1 MSTFDRAIVPITA
14 ALAASLAV
22 IANTS
27 VAQETAPAAGPL
39 EEVVV
44 VGTRRRDRSA
54 ADSPVPVDVVTG
66 DDFLAH
72 GDTDMDNLL
81 SATVPS
87 YNVSMEPI
95 SDAAT
100 FIRPAT
106 LRSLAPD
113 ATLVLV
119 NGKRRHRA
127 AVIALLGAGISGG
140 SQGPDLSAIP
150 AIALD
155 RLEVLRDGASA
166 QYGSDAIAG
175 VMNFVLKSD
184 SDGSMF
190 DVKLGSH
197 FEGDGNAVTFAAN
210 KGFALTDAGFANI
223 SFEWKEQDPTS
234 RSTQRPDAQ
243 GLIDAGNNSVRTPAA
258 QIWGQPEISG
268 DHKLFGNFGIDLG
281 NGSEAYAFGNWAER
295 QVEGGFYYRNP
306 HTRGGVFRGPMVD
319 PATGFTA
326 DQGGDA
332 HHHSVPSVKVAD
344 LTGNWTP
351 ESTTCPA
358 GVPIVGN
365 VPDAGIMAAVRSNP
379 NCYTLYERF
388 PGGFTPQFGGF
399 ISDYAL
405 AGGVRGD
412 LGDSGWY
419 YDLSATAGR
428 SWASFYIYNTINP
441 QLLWQENEID
451 THYDAGAYTE
461 TDRVINFDMSRPFDT
476 GGYAP
481 VNIAWGLEYR
491 DETFRITNGEPNS
504 FYIDPNLES
513 GLAAQGFGVGSNGFP
528 GFQPG
533 DAGDN
538 TVTAFAAYFD
548 VETDLS
554 DAVLVNGAV
563 RYENYD
569 EFGDTFDGKGAIR
582 LQLTDTFALRASAS
596 TGFRVPTAG
605 QANLRNVTT
614 EFNMGRLADIA
625 TLPPTN
631 PVAVQK
637 GAQPLTPETSTN
649 LTLGAVFGLG
659 AADITLDYYNIQI
672 KDRVAFTSRFN
683 LTPGDIEALLAAGV
697 SDATSFTSV
706 RFFTNQQDVK
716 ASGVDVVASVPFD
729 IGDGV
734 TNLQLAANF
743 SSIELTRF
751 NPDFTGE
758 SRRLQIEEG
767 RPGSRIT
774 GTLTHSQGSWR
785 VMGRVRYYGEYYDDP
800 TNSGGLPPAGNAFYP
815 GASTVFDFEAAFD
828 VNDSVSVLVGLQ
840 NAFDTYPDI
849 NPTGQNGEV
858 AGLIYP
864 ESSPFGFNG
873 GYYYMRA
880 TWRQ

>member
-1 MSTFDRAIVPITA
+1 MLTVKRAILMISAALLA
-14 ALAASLAV
+14 ALAAMVGTAS
-22 IANTS
+22 
-27 VAQETAPAAGPL
+27 AQEAGGAAATEL

-44 VGTRRRDRSA
+44 LGTRRLDRSA
-54 ADSPVPVDVVTG
+54 ADSPVPVDVVSG

-72 GDTDMDNLL
+72 GGSDMDDLL
-81 SATVPS
+81 AATVPS
-87 YNVSMEPI
+87 YNVSQEPI

-140 SQGPDLSAIP
+140 SQGPDLSSIP

-175 VMNFVLKSD
+175 VMNFVLKTD
-184 SDGSMF
+184 SEGSMF
-190 DVKLGSH
+190 DLKYGTY

-223 SFEWKEQDPTS
+223 SFEWREQDPTS
-234 RSTQRPDAQ
+234 RSAQRGDAQ
-243 GLIDAGNNSVRTPAA
+243 GLIDAGNSHVRTPAA
-258 QIWGQPEISG
+258 QIWGQPEVSG

-295 QVEGGFYYRNP
+295 QVEGGFYFRNP
-306 HTRGGVFRGPMVD
+306 HTRGGVFKGPEVD
-319 PATGFTA
+319 GLPT
-326 DQGGDA
+326 
-332 HHHSVPSVKVAD
+332 VKVAD
-344 LTGNWTP
+344 LTPDGTGN
-351 ESTTCPA
+351 CP
-358 GVPIVGN
+358 VVYIRDN
-365 VPDAGIMAAVRSNP
+365 VPDAGALSAISNDP
-379 NCYTLYERF
+379 NCYTLYEKF
-388 PGGFTPQFGGF
+388 PGGFTPQFGGY

-428 SWASFYIYNTINP
+428 SWANFYIYNTINP
-441 QLLWQENEID
+441 QLLWQRNEID
-451 THYDAGAYTE
+451 TYYDAGAYTE

-504 FYIDPNLES
+504 FYIDTNLEY
-513 GLAAQGFGVGSNGFP
+513 GLASQGFGVGSNGFP

-538 TVTAFAAYFD
+538 TVSAIAAYFD

-554 DAVLVNGAV
+554 DTVLVNGAV

-582 LQLTDTFALRASAS
+582 LQLSDTFALRASAS

-614 EFNMGRLADIA
+614 EFNMGALADIA

-631 PVAVQK
+631 PVAIQK
-637 GAQPLTPETSTN
+637 GAKPLTPETSTN
-649 LTLGAVFGLG
+649 LTLGAVFALG
-659 AADITLDYYNIQI
+659 RADVTLDYYRIEI
-672 KDRVAFTSRFN
+672 EDRIAFTSRFN
-683 LTPGDIEALLAAGV
+683 LTQADIDSLLAAGV
-697 SDATSFTSV
+697 SDATSFSSV
-706 RFFTNQQDVK
+706 RFFSNQQDVL

-729 IGDGV
+729 MGTGS
-734 TNLQLAANF
+734 TNLQVAANF
-743 SSIELTRF
+743 SDIELTHYDP
-751 NPDFTGE
+751 NFT
-758 SRRLQIEEG
+758 SDNRRLQIEQG
-767 RPGSRIT
+767 RPGSRVT
-774 GTLTHSQGSWR
+774 ATLNHNQGSWR
-785 VMGRVRYYGEYYDDP
+785 VMGRLRHYGDYYDAP
-800 TNSGGLPPAGNAFYP
+800 TNDADNSYFPSP
-815 GASTVFDFEAAFD
+815 STLLDFEAALD
-828 VNDSVSVLVGLQ
+828 VNDSLSVLFGLQ
-840 NAFDTYPDI
+840 NAFDEYPEI
-849 NPTGQNGEV
+849 NPNGEV

-880 TWRQ
+880 TWQL